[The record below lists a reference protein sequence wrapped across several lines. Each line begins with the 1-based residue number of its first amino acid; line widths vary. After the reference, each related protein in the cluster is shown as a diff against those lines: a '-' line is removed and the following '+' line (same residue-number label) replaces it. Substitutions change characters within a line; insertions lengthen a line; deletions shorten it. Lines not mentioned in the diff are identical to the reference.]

1 MNQQRVVDSWQ
12 AIGTIPPD
20 RIMYRISYSDAQALV
35 WLLHRLITQ
44 GYIGLPP
51 IHQRTY
57 RAAVLLTEPLYI
69 KLQTVTKKQ
78 FAKRKTIA
86 INQKMAEGFMLAYEK
101 GYFNN
106 VLLSLHKQVKTY
118 LADEYCVS
126 LPQCKS
132 LCPSH
137 HG

>member
-20 RIMYRISYSDAQALV
+20 RIMYRIRYSDAQALV
-35 WLLHRLITQ
+35 WLLHQLIVN
-44 GYIGLPP
+44 GYAALPP

-57 RAAVLLTEPLYI
+57 RSAVLLTEPFFV
-69 KLQTVTKKQ
+69 KLQSLCKKP

-86 INQKMAEGFMLAYEK
+86 INQKVAEGFMLAYEK

-106 VLLSLHKQVKTY
+106 VLLHLKEPVTSYYEGVLY
-118 LADEYCVS
+118 LLYAELAKYYP
-126 LPQCKS
+126 L
-132 LCPSH
+132 
-137 HG
+137 